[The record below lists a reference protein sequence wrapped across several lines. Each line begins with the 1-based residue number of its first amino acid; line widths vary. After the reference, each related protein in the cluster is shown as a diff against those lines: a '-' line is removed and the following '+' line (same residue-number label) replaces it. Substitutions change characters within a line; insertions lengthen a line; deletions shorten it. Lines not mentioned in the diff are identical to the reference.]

1 MSAKLHRGM
10 LNARVPGAWMV
21 AALLFLFAASATAQS
36 PAPAQTPAGNAQNGK
51 QSFASRNC
59 GTCHGSDAQG
69 TAGSGPK
76 IGPPGLAFGD
86 FVKYV
91 RMPTGNMPP
100 VSSQRVPDSEL
111 ADIYAYLG
119 TIVSASAQ
127 PAFSAGPGN
136 VDNGKK
142 IFASY
147 GCYECHGYQGQGSK
161 QTGTPRMGPPAI
173 SVAAFAAYVRQPTG
187 DMPPYTSK
195 VVSDSDMAD
204 IYAFL
209 QSIPAATPA
218 KNIPLLNQ

>member
-1 MSAKLHRGM
+1 MSTKP
-10 LNARVPGAWMV
+10 NVWV
-21 AALLFLFAASATAQS
+21 IAALLGFYAVSAA
-36 PAPAQTPAGNAQNGK
+36 AQTAAPSQAPAGNAQNGK

-69 TAGSGPK
+69 MAGSGPK
-76 IGPPGLAFGD
+76 IGPPGLSLAD

-111 ADIYAYLG
+111 ADIYAYLS
-119 TIVSASAQ
+119 TMESASAQ

-136 VDNGKK
+136 LENGKK
-142 IFASY
+142 IFATY

-161 QTGTPRMGPPAI
+161 QTGTPRMGPTALSI
-173 SVAAFAAYVRQPTG
+173 GAFAAYVRQPTG
-187 DMPPYTSK
+187 EMPPYTSK
-195 VVSDSDMAD
+195 VVSDSDIAD

-209 QSIPAATPA
+209 QSIPAPTPS